1 MNNERK
7 FMEGL
12 TALLSKC
19 FGESEEAP
27 RHEESPANA
36 QGISVTKAVDEE
48 LKQATFLVLSPNEV
62 DLHGDIYDEAEVRK
76 GCHNFQVHCRKANLF
91 HASETNLA
99 SIVESYIAPVEFY
112 LGDTYVSK
120 GSWLQV
126 WQVEDD
132 EVWNL
137 IKSGDING
145 VSIGC
150 SANYEELEDDAA

>member
-19 FGESEEAP
+19 FGDSEEAP
-27 RHEESPANA
+27 RYQETVESKN
-36 QGISVTKAVDEE
+36 GISISKALDEE
-48 LKQATFLVLSPNEV
+48 LKQATFLVLSPEEV
-62 DLHGDIYDEAEVRK
+62 DLQGDIYNEEEVRK
-76 GCHNFQVHCRKANLF
+76 ACHSFQTHCRKANLF
-91 HASETNLA
+91 HMSETDLA
-99 SIVESYIAPVEFY
+99 SIVESYIAPTEFY
-112 LGDTYVSK
+112 LGDTLVRK

-126 WQVEDD
+126 WQVQDD
-132 EVWNL
+132 EVWEL

-150 SANYEELEDDAA
+150 PANYEEL